1 MDRAWYE
8 TNITL
13 PIVSEKEADIQS
25 ATLRLRKELQ
35 SEREKQT
42 ELQNEIKSFQAKL
55 AEANQGLLAASR
67 LSDQLEI
74 SQVTIAS
81 LKEESKFLF

>member
-1 MDRAWYE
+1 MASD
-8 TNITL
+8 L
-13 PIVSEKEADIQS
+13 
-25 ATLRLRKELQ
+25 TLRLRKELQ

-42 ELQNEIKSFQAKL
+42 ELQNEIKSFQVKL